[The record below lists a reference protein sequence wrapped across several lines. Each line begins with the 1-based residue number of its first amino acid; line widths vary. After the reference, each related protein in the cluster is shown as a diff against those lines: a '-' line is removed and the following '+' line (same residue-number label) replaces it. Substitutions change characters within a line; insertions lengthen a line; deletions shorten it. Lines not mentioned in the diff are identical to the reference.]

1 MSAKMSQ
8 QKRNTAMEKASLS
21 EDSLL
26 ISYLTL
32 RKVVGILGMALPF
45 VVFLGGKFI
54 FKTDI
59 QSSISS
65 YYYTGMR
72 DVFVGILWTIG
83 FFLYS
88 YRGYGPID
96 NITGNLACVFAVVV
110 SLFPTTA
117 DGTASRAEEI
127 VGTVHLVFAALFFLT
142 LSYFSLALFP
152 KTNLNKQFTLQKAQ
166 RNIVYKVCGYVML
179 ACIVLM
185 AIYKFWVEDA
195 VPGLQAFEPVFW
207 LEATAIFVFGVSW
220 FTKGEAILA
229 DKK

>member
-117 DGTASRAEEI
+117 DGTASRAEEV

>member
-117 DGTASRAEEI
+117 DGSASRAEEV

>member
-96 NITGNLACVFAVVV
+96 NITGNLACVFAVMV

-117 DGTASRAEEI
+117 DGVNSATAELIGA
-127 VGTVHLVFAALFFLT
+127 VHLIFAALFFLT

-152 KTNLNKQFTLQKAQ
+152 KTNVNKQFTMEKAQ

-185 AIYKFWVEDA
+185 AIYKFWVEGA
-195 VPGLQAFEPVFW
+195 APGLQAYEPVFW
-207 LEATAIFVFGVSW
+207 LEAAAIFAFGVSW

-229 DKK
+229 DKY

>member
-1 MSAKMSQ
+1 MSAKKSQ
-8 QKRNTAMEKASLS
+8 QKRNTEMEAASMS
-21 EDSLL
+21 EDSLV
-26 ISYLTL
+26 ISYMTL
-32 RKVVGILGMALPF
+32 RQVVGILGMALPF

-83 FFLYS
+83 FFLFS

-117 DGTASRAEEI
+117 DGVNTALAEVI
-127 VGTVHLVFAALFFLT
+127 GGVHLFFAALFFLT
-142 LSYFSLALFP
+142 LSYFSLVLFP
-152 KTNLNKQFTLQKAQ
+152 KTNLNKQFTLEKAQ
-166 RNIVYKVCGYVML
+166 RNNVYKVCGYVML
-179 ACIVLM
+179 ACIVSI
-185 AIYKFWVEDA
+185 AIYSFVLKSRMPA
-195 VPGLQAFEPVFW
+195 LQAYEPVFW
-207 LEATAIFVFGVSW
+207 FEAFAIFAFGVSW

>member
-45 VVFLGGKFI
+45 VVFLGVKFI

-117 DGTASRAEEI
+117 DGTASRAEEV

>member
-96 NITGNLACVFAVVV
+96 NITGNLACVFAVMV

-117 DGTASRAEEI
+117 DGSASRAEEVI
-127 VGTVHLVFAALFFLT
+127 GTVHLIFAALFFLT

>member
-117 DGTASRAEEI
+117 DGTASRAEEV
-127 VGTVHLVFAALFFLT
+127 VGTVHLIFAALFFLT

-152 KTNLNKQFTLQKAQ
+152 KTNVNKQFTMEKAQ
-166 RNIVYKVCGYVML
+166 RNIVYKICGSVML

-185 AIYKFWVEDA
+185 AIYKFWVEA
-195 VPGLQAFEPVFW
+195 AMPGLQAFEPVFW
-207 LEATAIFVFGVSW
+207 LEAFAIFAFGVSW

>member
-72 DVFVGILWTIG
+72 D
-83 FFLYS
+83 
-88 YRGYGPID
+88 
-96 NITGNLACVFAVVV
+96 
-110 SLFPTTA
+110 
-117 DGTASRAEEI
+117 
-127 VGTVHLVFAALFFLT
+127 
-142 LSYFSLALFP
+142 
-152 KTNLNKQFTLQKAQ
+152 
-166 RNIVYKVCGYVML
+166 
-179 ACIVLM
+179 
-185 AIYKFWVEDA
+185 
-195 VPGLQAFEPVFW
+195 
-207 LEATAIFVFGVSW
+207 
-220 FTKGEAILA
+220 
-229 DKK
+229 

>member
-1 MSAKMSQ
+1 MSAKKSQ
-8 QKRNTAMEKASLS
+8 QKRNTEMEIASMS
-21 EDSLL
+21 GDSLV
-26 ISYLTL
+26 ISYMTL
-32 RKVVGILGMALPF
+32 RQVVGILGMALPF

-83 FFLYS
+83 FFLFS

-117 DGTASRAEEI
+117 DGVNSALAEVI
-127 VGTVHLVFAALFFLT
+127 GTVHLIFAGLFFLT

-152 KTNLNKQFTLQKAQ
+152 KTNLNKQFTLEKAQ

-179 ACIVLM
+179 ACIVLI
-185 AIYKFWVEDA
+185 AIYSFGLKSR
-195 VPGLQAFEPVFW
+195 VPALQAYEPVFW

>member
-88 YRGYGPID
+88 YRGYGRID

-117 DGTASRAEEI
+117 DGTASRAEEVI
-127 VGTVHLVFAALFFLT
+127 GTVHLIFAALFFLGFWPKALTAPLNDT
-142 LSYFSLALFP
+142 LGTIYPAIVAAV
-152 KTNLNKQFTLQKAQ
+152 KGVAAQ
-166 RNIVYKVCGYVML
+166 
-179 ACIVLM
+179 
-185 AIYKFWVEDA
+185 
-195 VPGLQAFEPVFW
+195 
-207 LEATAIFVFGVSW
+207 
-220 FTKGEAILA
+220 
-229 DKK
+229 

>member
-96 NITGNLACVFAVVV
+96 NITGNLACVFAVMV

-117 DGTASRAEEI
+117 DGAASRAEEV

-195 VPGLQAFEPVFW
+195 VPGLRAYEPVFW